1 MSSNQL
7 AFLQWPTYD
16 QCITGTKHLSL
27 HLLNRAFCAKDN
39 VATPWYAVKYCTC
52 NEISVAGV
60 VRHNM
65 EASIVILYDQS
76 TA

>member
-1 MSSNQL
+1 MICAHCSSEMSSKHL

-39 VATPWYAVKYCTC
+39 VATPWYDVKYCTC
-52 NEISVAGV
+52 NEIKVAGD
-60 VRHNM
+60 
-65 EASIVILYDQS
+65 I
-76 TA
+76 